1 LNCEPKS
8 PLTKRSIEL
17 IALILRSFSL
27 TNDSNLSQTFT
38 EEHNKSDEENQPPIG
53 SQELDISLNDEFSR
67 VTQKWIFFDFKS
79 FEKRIDYCFGQ
90 RRANSDGYYNYRTFY
105 TLLIFSKYWNHL

>member
-8 PLTKRSIEL
+8 PLTKRNIEF

-53 SQELDISLNDEFSR
+53 SQELDISLN
-67 VTQKWIFFDFKS
+67 FFRPQIIREENRLLLRSKKS
-79 FEKRIDYCFGQ
+79 QF
-90 RRANSDGYYNYRTFY
+90 
-105 TLLIFSKYWNHL
+105 